1 MMNNGTLRYGKRLVQ
16 GWVPSELVEKALGIS
31 KKKISETL
39 IEALT
44 QYVKNNKSEL
54 ELLESQ
60 YESAILEATRLKAK
74 IDELTKINLKET
86 KIEIDKGIGPKNKHI
101 ERQLSEKERN
111 KIWEGKIKPLLK
123 RKISE
128 FGIDSVLTDERLLT
142 NFSKGLGIST
152 GELKEKISTEW
163 GVV

>member
-1 MMNNGTLRYGKRLVQ
+1 MGKSQLRYGKRLIQAWLPEDLLNRCCTVSTK
-16 GWVPSELVEKALGIS
+16 GFT
-31 KKKISETL
+31 ET
-39 IEALT
+39 ITEALT
-44 QYVKNNKSEL
+44 QYVERNKSEL

-60 YESAILEATRLKAK
+60 YESVILEATRLKAK

-86 KIEIDKGIGPKNKHI
+86 KIKIDKGIKNTNKHV

-111 KIWEGKIKPLLK
+111 QIWEGKIKPLLK
-123 RKISE
+123 KKISE
-128 FGIDSVLTDERLLT
+128 SGIDSILSDERLLN

>member
-1 MMNNGTLRYGKRLVQ
+1 MGKSQLRYGKRLIQAWLPEDLLNRCCTVSTK
-16 GWVPSELVEKALGIS
+16 GFT
-31 KKKISETL
+31 ET
-39 IEALT
+39 ITEALN
-44 QYVKNNKSEL
+44 QYAERNKSEL

-86 KIEIDKGIGPKNKHI
+86 KIQIDKGIKNTNKHV

-111 KIWEGKIKPLLK
+111 EIWEGKIKPLLK
-123 RKISE
+123 KKISE
-128 FGIDSVLTDERLLT
+128 SGIGSVLSDERLLN

>member
-1 MMNNGTLRYGKRLVQ
+1 MGKSQLRYGKRLIQAWLPEDLLNRCCTVSTK
-16 GWVPSELVEKALGIS
+16 GFT
-31 KKKISETL
+31 ET
-39 IEALT
+39 ITEALT
-44 QYVKNNKSEL
+44 QYVERNKSEL

-60 YESAILEATRLKAK
+60 YESVILEATRLKAK

-86 KIEIDKGIGPKNKHI
+86 KIQIDKGIKNTNKHV

-111 KIWEGKIKPLLK
+111 QIWEGKIKPLLK
-123 RKISE
+123 KKISE
-128 FGIDSVLTDERLLT
+128 SGIDSILSDERLLN

>member
-1 MMNNGTLRYGKRLVQ
+1 MNNGTLRYGKRLVQ
-16 GWVPSELVEKALGIS
+16 SWVPGELVEKALDIS

-39 IEALT
+39 VEALT

-86 KIEIDKGIGPKNKHI
+86 KIQIDKGIKNTNKPV

-111 KIWEGKIKPLLK
+111 EIWEGKIKPLLK
-123 RKISE
+123 KKISE
-128 FGIDSVLTDERLLT
+128 SGIDSVLSDERLLN
-142 NFSKGLGIST
+142 NFSNGLGIST

>member
-1 MMNNGTLRYGKRLVQ
+1 MGKSQLRYGKRLIQAWLPEDLLNRCCAVSTK
-16 GWVPSELVEKALGIS
+16 GFT
-31 KKKISETL
+31 ET
-39 IEALT
+39 ITEALN
-44 QYVKNNKSEL
+44 QYAERNKSEL
-54 ELLESQ
+54 ELAKDK

-86 KIEIDKGIGPKNKHI
+86 KIQIDKGIKNTNKHV

-111 KIWEGKIKPLLK
+111 EIWEGKIKPLLK
-123 RKISE
+123 KKISE
-128 FGIDSVLTDERLLT
+128 SGIDSVLSDERLLN
-142 NFSKGLGIST
+142 NFSNGLGIST

>member
-1 MMNNGTLRYGKRLVQ
+1 MGKSQLRYGKRLIQAWLPEDLLNRCCTVSTK
-16 GWVPSELVEKALGIS
+16 GFTDTI
-31 KKKISETL
+31 T
-39 IEALT
+39 EALN
-44 QYVKNNKSEL
+44 QYAERNKSEL

-60 YESAILEATRLKAK
+60 YESAILEATRFKAK

-86 KIEIDKGIGPKNKHI
+86 KIQIDKGIKNTNKHV

-111 KIWEGKIKPLLK
+111 QIWEGKIKPLLK
-123 RKISE
+123 KKISE
-128 FGIDSVLTDERLLT
+128 SGIDSVLSDERLLN
-142 NFSKGLGIST
+142 NFSNGLGISS

>member
-1 MMNNGTLRYGKRLVQ
+1 MGKSQLRYGKRLIQAWLPEDLLDRCCTVSTK
-16 GWVPSELVEKALGIS
+16 GFT
-31 KKKISETL
+31 ET
-39 IEALT
+39 ITEALN
-44 QYVKNNKSEL
+44 QYAERNKSEL

-86 KIEIDKGIGPKNKHI
+86 KIEIDKSIGPKNKHI

-111 KIWEGKIKPLLK
+111 EIWEGKIKPLLK
-123 RKISE
+123 KKISE

>member
-1 MMNNGTLRYGKRLVQ
+1 MGKSQLRYGKRLIQAWLPEDLLNRCCTVSTK
-16 GWVPSELVEKALGIS
+16 GFT
-31 KKKISETL
+31 ET
-39 IEALT
+39 ITEALN
-44 QYVKNNKSEL
+44 QYAERNKSEL

-74 IDELTKINLKET
+74 IDELTKINLKDT
-86 KIEIDKGIGPKNKHI
+86 KIQIDKGIKNTNKFV

-111 KIWEGKIKPLLK
+111 EIWEGKIKPLLK
-123 RKISE
+123 KKISE
-128 FGIDSVLTDERLLT
+128 SGIDSVLSDERLIN

>member
-1 MMNNGTLRYGKRLVQ
+1 MGKSQLRYGKRLIQAWLPEDLLNRCCTVSTK
-16 GWVPSELVEKALGIS
+16 GFT
-31 KKKISETL
+31 ET
-39 IEALT
+39 ITEALN
-44 QYVKNNKSEL
+44 QYAERNKSEL

-86 KIEIDKGIGPKNKHI
+86 KIQIDKGIKNTNKHV

-111 KIWEGKIKPLLK
+111 EIWEGKIKPLLK
-123 RKISE
+123 KKISE
-128 FGIDSVLTDERLLT
+128 SGIDSVLSDERLLN
-142 NFSKGLGIST
+142 NFSNGLGIST

>member
-1 MMNNGTLRYGKRLVQ
+1 MGKSQLRYGKRLIQAWLPEDLLNRCCTVSTK
-16 GWVPSELVEKALGIS
+16 GFT
-31 KKKISETL
+31 ET
-39 IEALT
+39 ITEALN
-44 QYVKNNKSEL
+44 QYAERNKSEL

-111 KIWEGKIKPLLK
+111 EIWEGKIKPLLK
-123 RKISE
+123 KKISE
-128 FGIDSVLTDERLLT
+128 SGIDSVLTDERLLT

>member
-1 MMNNGTLRYGKRLVQ
+1 MGKSQLRYGKRLIQ
-16 GWVPSELVEKALGIS
+16 AWLSEDLLNRCCTVSTKGFT
-31 KKKISETL
+31 ET
-39 IEALT
+39 ITEALT
-44 QYVKNNKSEL
+44 QYAERNKSEL

-86 KIEIDKGIGPKNKHI
+86 KIQIDKGIKNTNKHV

-111 KIWEGKIKPLLK
+111 EIWEGKIKPLLK
-123 RKISE
+123 KKISE
-128 FGIDSVLTDERLLT
+128 SGIDSVLTDERLLT

>member
-1 MMNNGTLRYGKRLVQ
+1 MGKSQLRYGKRLIQAWLPEDLLDRCCTVSTK
-16 GWVPSELVEKALGIS
+16 GFT
-31 KKKISETL
+31 ET
-39 IEALT
+39 ITEALN
-44 QYVKNNKSEL
+44 QYAERNKSEL

-60 YESAILEATRLKAK
+60 YESSILEATRLKAK
-74 IDELTKINLKET
+74 IDELTKTNLKET
-86 KIEIDKGIGPKNKHI
+86 KIEIDKSIGPKNKHI

-111 KIWEGKIKPLLK
+111 EIWEGKIKPLLK
-123 RKISE
+123 KKISE

>member
-1 MMNNGTLRYGKRLVQ
+1 MGKSQLRYGKRLIQAWLPEDLLNRCCTVSTK
-16 GWVPSELVEKALGIS
+16 GFT
-31 KKKISETL
+31 ET
-39 IEALT
+39 ITEALN
-44 QYVKNNKSEL
+44 QYAERNKSEL

-86 KIEIDKGIGPKNKHI
+86 KIQIDKGIKNTNKHV

-111 KIWEGKIKPLLK
+111 QIWEGKIKPLLK
-123 RKISE
+123 KKISE
-128 FGIDSVLTDERLLT
+128 SGIDSVLSDERLLN
-142 NFSKGLGIST
+142 NFSNGLGIST
-152 GELKEKISTEW
+152 GELEEKISTEW

>member
-1 MMNNGTLRYGKRLVQ
+1 MGKSQLRYGKRLIQAWLPEDLLNRCCTVSTK
-16 GWVPSELVEKALGIS
+16 GFT
-31 KKKISETL
+31 ET
-39 IEALT
+39 ITEALN
-44 QYVKNNKSEL
+44 QYAERNKSEL

-86 KIEIDKGIGPKNKHI
+86 KIQIDKGIKNTNKHV

-111 KIWEGKIKPLLK
+111 EIWEGKIKPLLK
-123 RKISE
+123 KKISE
-128 FGIDSVLTDERLLT
+128 SGIDSVLSDERLLN
-142 NFSKGLGIST
+142 NFSNGLGIST
-152 GELKEKISTEW
+152 GELKEKISIEW

>member
-1 MMNNGTLRYGKRLVQ
+1 MGKSQLRYGKRLIQAWLPEDLLNRCCTVSTK
-16 GWVPSELVEKALGIS
+16 GFTDTI
-31 KKKISETL
+31 T
-39 IEALT
+39 EALN
-44 QYVKNNKSEL
+44 QYAERNKSEL

-86 KIEIDKGIGPKNKHI
+86 KIQIDKGIKNTNKHV

-111 KIWEGKIKPLLK
+111 QIWEGKIKPLLK
-123 RKISE
+123 KKISE
-128 FGIDSVLTDERLLT
+128 SGIDSVLSDERLLN
-142 NFSKGLGIST
+142 NFSNGLGISS

>member
-1 MMNNGTLRYGKRLVQ
+1 MGKSQLRYGKRLIQ
-16 GWVPSELVEKALGIS
+16 AWLPEDLLNRCCTIS
-31 KKKISETL
+31 TKGFTET
-39 IEALT
+39 ITEALN
-44 QYVKNNKSEL
+44 QYAERNKSEL

-86 KIEIDKGIGPKNKHI
+86 KIEIDKSIGPKNKHI

-123 RKISE
+123 KKISE
-128 FGIDSVLTDERLLT
+128 SGIDSVLTDERLLT

>member
-1 MMNNGTLRYGKRLVQ
+1 MGKSQLRYGKRLIQAWLPEDLLNRCCTVSTK
-16 GWVPSELVEKALGIS
+16 GFT
-31 KKKISETL
+31 ET
-39 IEALT
+39 ITEALN
-44 QYVKNNKSEL
+44 QYAERNKSEL

-60 YESAILEATRLKAK
+60 YESAILEATRFKAK

-86 KIEIDKGIGPKNKHI
+86 KIQIDKGIKNTNKHV

-111 KIWEGKIKPLLK
+111 EIWEGKIKPLIK
-123 RKISE
+123 KKISE
-128 FGIDSVLTDERLLT
+128 SGIDSVLSDERLLN

>member
-1 MMNNGTLRYGKRLVQ
+1 MGKSQLRYGKRLIQAWLPEDLLNRCCTVSTK
-16 GWVPSELVEKALGIS
+16 GFT
-31 KKKISETL
+31 ET
-39 IEALT
+39 ITEALI

-86 KIEIDKGIGPKNKHI
+86 KIEIDKGIKHTNKNI

-111 KIWEGKIKPLLK
+111 EIWEGKIKPLLK
-123 RKISE
+123 KKISE
-128 FGIDSVLTDERLLT
+128 SGIDSVLTDERLLT
-142 NFSKGLGIST
+142 NFSRGLGIST

>member
-1 MMNNGTLRYGKRLVQ
+1 MGKSQLRYGKRLIQAWLPEDLLNRCCTVSTK
-16 GWVPSELVEKALGIS
+16 GFT
-31 KKKISETL
+31 ET
-39 IEALT
+39 ITEALN
-44 QYVKNNKSEL
+44 QYAERNKSEL

-86 KIEIDKGIGPKNKHI
+86 KIQIDKGIKNTNKHV

-111 KIWEGKIKPLLK
+111 EIWEGKIKPLLK
-123 RKISE
+123 KKISE
-128 FGIDSVLTDERLLT
+128 SGIGSVLTDERLLT

>member
-16 GWVPSELVEKALGIS
+16 SWVPGELVEKALDIS

-39 IEALT
+39 IEALD

-86 KIEIDKGIGPKNKHI
+86 KIQIDKGIKNTNKHV

-111 KIWEGKIKPLLK
+111 EIWEGKIKPLLK
-123 RKISE
+123 KKISE
-128 FGIDSVLTDERLLT
+128 SGIDSVLSDERLLN
-142 NFSKGLGIST
+142 NFSNGLGIST

>member
-1 MMNNGTLRYGKRLVQ
+1 MGKSQLRYGKRLIQAWLPEDLLNRCCAVSTK
-16 GWVPSELVEKALGIS
+16 GFT
-31 KKKISETL
+31 ET
-39 IEALT
+39 ITEALN
-44 QYVKNNKSEL
+44 QYAERNKSEL

-74 IDELTKINLKET
+74 IDELTKINLKDT
-86 KIEIDKGIGPKNKHI
+86 KIQIDKGIKNTNKFV

-111 KIWEGKIKPLLK
+111 EIWEGKIKPLLK
-123 RKISE
+123 KKISE
-128 FGIDSVLTDERLLT
+128 SGIDSVLSDERLIN

>member
-1 MMNNGTLRYGKRLVQ
+1 MKGFT
-16 GWVPSELVEKALGIS
+16 
-31 KKKISETL
+31 ET
-39 IEALT
+39 ITEALN
-44 QYVKNNKSEL
+44 QYAERNKSEL
-54 ELLESQ
+54 EMLESQ

-74 IDELTKINLKET
+74 IDELTKTNLKET
-86 KIEIDKGIGPKNKHI
+86 KIEIDKSIGPKNKYI

-111 KIWEGKIKPLLK
+111 EIWEGKIKPLIK
-123 RKISE
+123 KKISE

>member
-1 MMNNGTLRYGKRLVQ
+1 MGKSQLRYGKRLIQAWLPEDLLNRCCTVSTK
-16 GWVPSELVEKALGIS
+16 GFT
-31 KKKISETL
+31 ET
-39 IEALT
+39 ITEALN
-44 QYVKNNKSEL
+44 QYAERNKSEL

-86 KIEIDKGIGPKNKHI
+86 KIEIDKSIGPKNKHI

-111 KIWEGKIKPLLK
+111 EIWEGKIKPLLK
-123 RKISE
+123 KKISE
-128 FGIDSVLTDERLLT
+128 SGIDSVLTDERLLT

>member
-16 GWVPSELVEKALGIS
+16 GWVPGELVEKALGIS

-44 QYVKNNKSEL
+44 QYVKNNRSEL
-54 ELLESQ
+54 EMLESQ
-60 YESAILEATRLKAK
+60 YESVILEATRLKAK
-74 IDELTKINLKET
+74 IDELTKTILKET
-86 KIEIDKGIGPKNKHI
+86 KIEIDKSIGPKNKHI
-101 ERQLSEKERN
+101 ERQLSEKELN
-111 KIWEGKIKPLLK
+111 EIWEGKIKPLLK

>member
-1 MMNNGTLRYGKRLVQ
+1 MGKSQLRYGKRLIQAWLPEDLLDRCCTVSTK
-16 GWVPSELVEKALGIS
+16 GFT
-31 KKKISETL
+31 ET
-39 IEALT
+39 ITEALN
-44 QYVKNNKSEL
+44 QYAERNKSEL
-54 ELLESQ
+54 EMLESQ

-86 KIEIDKGIGPKNKHI
+86 KIEIDNSIGPKNKHI

-111 KIWEGKIKPLLK
+111 EIWEGKIKPLLK